1 MSFFS
6 NFFMPAAVKA
16 TDDPRAKIIF
26 HGGNFLFSVEAD
38 RGASNSSFPY
48 YLGSTGQN
56 FNIETVAQYVQRYA
70 NAFGYSSIDVA
81 NAYADFAKK
90 ISQEKSQFCG
100 ERDLYVN
107 AWLNPSDRGT
117 EKGWEKD
124 ENHSFFL
131 DFSTY
136 FLLDILELKI
146 ILIKNTT

>member
-6 NFFMPAAVKA
+6 NFFIPAAVKA

-26 HGGNFLFSVEAD
+26 HKGNFLFSIDAD
-38 RGASNSSFPY
+38 RGASESSFPY
-48 YLGSTGQN
+48 YLGLTGQS

-70 NAFGYSSIDVA
+70 SAFGYSSVDVA
-81 NAYADFAKK
+81 NAYADFAKR
-90 ISQEKSQFCG
+90 IAQEKSEFYG
-100 ERDLYVN
+100 ERDLYVK
-107 AWLNPSDRGT
+107 AWLNQTSRGT

-136 FLLDILELKI
+136 FLLDTLELKI
-146 ILIKNTT
+146 I